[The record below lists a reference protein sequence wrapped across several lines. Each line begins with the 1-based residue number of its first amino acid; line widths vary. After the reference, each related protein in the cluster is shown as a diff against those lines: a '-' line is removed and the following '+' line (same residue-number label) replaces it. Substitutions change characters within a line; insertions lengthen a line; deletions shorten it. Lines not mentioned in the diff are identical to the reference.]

1 MKMARR
7 AILLLV
13 SILAGCAT
21 GPAPALKPE
30 APDLVLYN
38 GKIVTVDAAFSIAQA
53 VAIRGDRFVAVGTN
67 DAVRRTAGSATRQ
80 IDLGGRT
87 VIPGLM
93 DGHLHNAGG
102 GPGVD
107 LSRVRSMAELLAAV
121 EARAKAAAPNEL
133 IISNSDWHE
142 AQLRE
147 KRLPHRTEL
156 DRVAPRNP
164 VVLVRGGHE
173 FIINTAAAA
182 RWNITRDT
190 PSPRGG
196 EIGHDANGELNGE
209 LVDTA
214 RGLVPLPPPPKLTPE
229 AIETQMKLLNAVGLT
244 SIRIP
249 GSFQFGG
256 DQLAAY
262 RMFQQLKAE
271 GRLTMRVNYLMRI
284 FDFSSVEKVR
294 ALIASWNVRPDE
306 GDEWLRIGGMKTLV
320 DGGFE
325 GGHMR
330 EPYAEPYGNGGK
342 FKGIEVVPPD
352 KYAPVVLELNR
363 LGWRVATHAVGD
375 AAVDE
380 VLDAYEAADRERSI
394 KARRW
399 TIEHFFIARPDH
411 FPRVRALDLAIS
423 AQDHLYLAAPS
434 MAKYWGRARA
444 ERVTPMRTFLDQ
456 RFLVAGGTDSPVI
469 PYNPFW
475 AMYHFITRDTISDGV
490 YGPSERITR
499 EEALRVYTINNARLT
514 FEESLKGS
522 IEPGKLADLVVL
534 SADYLTVPEA
544 ALQSLKALGTMV
556 GGRFVYTDPTVLK

>member
-1 MKMARR
+1 MVFVKRVA
-7 AILLLV
+7 AVLSVAVLAAWPGALV
-13 SILAGCAT
+13 QAQ
-21 GPAPALKPE
+21 
-30 APDLVLYN
+30 APDLILHN
-38 GKIVTVDAAFSIAQA
+38 GKVVTVDPVFSIAEG

-67 DAVRRTAGSATRQ
+67 AAVRRTAGPATRQ

-196 EIGHDANGELNGE
+196 
-209 LVDTA
+209 
-214 RGLVPLPPPPKLTPE
+214 
-229 AIETQMKLLNAVGLT
+229 
-244 SIRIP
+244 
-249 GSFQFGG
+249 
-256 DQLAAY
+256 
-262 RMFQQLKAE
+262 
-271 GRLTMRVNYLMRI
+271 
-284 FDFSSVEKVR
+284 
-294 ALIASWNVRPDE
+294 
-306 GDEWLRIGGMKTLV
+306 MKTLV

-394 KARRW
+394 RARRW
-399 TIEHFFIARPDH
+399 TIEHFFIAKPDH
-411 FPRVRALDLAIS
+411 FP
-423 AQDHLYLAAPS
+423 
-434 MAKYWGRARA
+434 
-444 ERVTPMRTFLDQ
+444 
-456 RFLVAGGTDSPVI
+456 
-469 PYNPFW
+469 
-475 AMYHFITRDTISDGV
+475 
-490 YGPSERITR
+490 
-499 EEALRVYTINNARLT
+499 
-514 FEESLKGS
+514 
-522 IEPGKLADLVVL
+522 
-534 SADYLTVPEA
+534 
-544 ALQSLKALGTMV
+544 
-556 GGRFVYTDPTVLK
+556 

>member
-1 MKMARR
+1 MKIARTTLT
-7 AILLLV
+7 LLACM
-13 SILAGCAT
+13 LAGCAT
-21 GPAPALKPE
+21 RPAPQPA
-30 APDLVLYN
+30 DLVLYN

-67 DAVRRTAGSATRQ
+67 ETVRRSAGPATRV
-80 IDLGGRT
+80 IDLRGRT

-107 LSRVRSMAELLAAV
+107 LSRVRNMAELLAAV
-121 EARAKAAAPNEL
+121 EARARAAAPGEL
-133 IISNSDWHE
+133 IVSNSNWHE
-142 AQLRE
+142 AQLAE
-147 KRLPHRTEL
+147 KRLPHRTDL

-173 FIINTAAAA
+173 FIINSAAAA

-190 PSPRGG
+190 RSPPGG

-214 RGLVPLPPPPKLTPE
+214 RALVQLPPPPKLTPE
-229 AIETQMKLLNAVGLT
+229 TIEAHLKLLNTVGIT
-244 SIRIP
+244 GIRIP

-262 RMFQQLKAE
+262 RMFQSLKAD
-271 GRLTMRVNYLMRI
+271 GRLTLRVNYLMRI
-284 FDFSSVEKVR
+284 TDFSSVEKVR

-325 GGHMR
+325 GGLMR
-330 EPYAEPYGNGGK
+330 EPYAEPYGHGGK
-342 FKGIEVVPPD
+342 FKGIQVVPLD
-352 KYAPVVLELNR
+352 IYVPVVLELNR

-375 AAVDE
+375 AAADQ

-394 KARRW
+394 KGRRW
-399 TIEHFFIARPDH
+399 AIEHFFIARPDH
-411 FPRVRALDLAIS
+411 FPRARALDVAIS

-434 MAKYWGRARA
+434 VAKYWGRSRA
-444 ERVTPMRTFLDQ
+444 EGVTPMRTFLAQ
-456 RFLVAGGTDSPVI
+456 GFLVAGGTDSPVI

-475 AMYHFITRDTISDGV
+475 AMYHFVTRDTISDGV
-490 YGPSERITR
+490 YGAGERISR
-499 EEALRVYTINNARLT
+499 EDALRVYTINNARLT
-514 FEESLKGS
+514 FEENLKGS

-534 SADYLTVPEA
+534 SADYLTVPEKA
-544 ALQSLKALGTMV
+544 IESLKALGTMV
-556 GGRFVYTDPTVLK
+556 GGKFVYADPTMLK

>member
-67 DAVRRTAGSATRQ
+67 DAVRRTAGPATRQ

-121 EARAKAAAPNEL
+121 EARAKAAPNEL